1 MPRLFTG
8 LEIPGSLNDY
18 FASLRSGLQ
27 GARFIDPSDYHL
39 TLRFIGDVGYD
50 LANDLADMLG
60 HLSMPRFSLK
70 ISTFSSFGKDEAPHS
85 LVATVAP
92 CQILSELQ
100 HDHDRLAKK
109 LGLPADARKFSPHVT
124 LARLKPS
131 AAPYIGDWLVQHS
144 PPLSKPFEMTRFA
157 LFSSRHS
164 TGGGP
169 YVVEKTYPLERNVL
183 K

>member
-8 LEIPGSLNDY
+8 LEIPGSLSDY

-27 GARFIDPSDYHL
+27 GARFVEPSDYHL
-39 TLRFIGDVGYD
+39 TLRFIGDVGYH

-60 HLSMPRFSLK
+60 HLSVPRFPLK
-70 ISTFSSFGKDEAPHS
+70 ISAFSSFGKDEAPHA
-85 LVATVAP
+85 LVATIASSPV
-92 CQILSELQ
+92 LTELQ

-109 LGLPADARKFSPHVT
+109 LGLPADARKFTPHIT
-124 LARLKPS
+124 LARLKPIS
-131 AAPYIGDWLVQHS
+131 APYIGDWIVQNS
-144 PPLSKPFEMTRFA
+144 PPLSQLFEMTRFA
-157 LFSSRHS
+157 LFSARHS

-169 YVVEKTYPLERNVL
+169 YVVEKTYPLEKNVL